1 MAQKERL
8 VKERLET
15 DVWQTSGGRRL
26 GQTSGVTSQPKT
38 KENSVGKGVNRE
50 WGQRLNL
57 TPPEEKPR
65 VSQTSGQ
72 TSGVT
77 SQPKTKENSVGK
89 GVNREWGQRL
99 NCKRVAECLLT
110 ASGRDGVGFSRDVEA
125 EVLRQLCSL
134 G

>member
-26 GQTSGVTSQPKT
+26 
-38 KENSVGKGVNRE
+38 
-50 WGQRLNL
+50 
-57 TPPEEKPR
+57 
-65 VSQTSGQ
+65 GQ